1 MRANF
6 LGTAKGASSRGSA
19 GLYEAVEGETG
30 SLIFV
35 PVPDVRDLTPSA
47 PRHAPPYA
55 FAALGAVLI
64 VSIGATLANL
74 VIDAGAPQPEP
85 PALAGTISPPPA
97 KTLPVQIALEQA
109 PATDPAALA
118 EALPASPPQPAT
130 MPQVTLASAAP
141 PTADERAA
149 GPGSPRKSWAVSG
162 TWAPSRR
169 ACSRGGADKLGLL
182 VMKLDENG
190 AYAGDTTCSFGNKQ
204 PNGSGWSVVA
214 RCARSAQR
222 WTSRVRLAVEG
233 DKLTWSSEKGSQA
246 YVRCPGAVM
255 ASR

>member
-6 LGTAKGASSRGSA
+6 FGTAKGASSRGSA

-47 PRHAPPYA
+47 PRHTPPYA
-55 FAALGAVLI
+55 LGALAAVLI
-64 VSIGATLANL
+64 VAIGATLASL
-74 VIDAGAPQPEP
+74 VIDTAAPQPDP
-85 PALAGTISPPPA
+85 PALASTISPPPPKA
-97 KTLPVQIALEQA
+97 VPAEIAQEQA
-109 PATDPAALA
+109 PFANPTMLLDAL
-118 EALPASPPQPAT
+118 ASPPQPASVA
-130 MPQVTLASAAP
+130 QVTLASAGSP
-141 PTADERAA
+141 PPEDRPA
-149 GPGSPRKSWAVSG
+149 GPSSPRRAWTASG
-162 TWAPSRR
+162 TWAPSSR
-169 ACSRGGADKLGLL
+169 ACSRRGADKLGLL

-190 AYAGDTTCSFGNKQ
+190 AYAGDTTCSFGDKQ
-204 PNGSGWSVVA
+204 PSGAGWSVVA
-214 RCARSAQR
+214 RCARAAQR

-233 DKLTWSSEKGSQA
+233 DKLTWSSEKGLQA

>member
-6 LGTAKGASSRGSA
+6 FGAAKGAGSRGSA

-55 FAALGAVLI
+55 VAALGAVLI
-64 VSIGATLANL
+64 VAIGATVANL
-74 VIDAGAPQPEP
+74 VIDTGAAQPEAP
-85 PALAGTISPPPA
+85 ELAGTISPPPTKA
-97 KTLPVQIALEQA
+97 APVQIAQEQA
-109 PATDPAALA
+109 PATNPALG
-118 EALPASPPQPAT
+118 EALPASPPQLT
-130 MPQVTLASAAP
+130 SMPQVTLASAAP
-141 PTADERAA
+141 AAAVERVA
-149 GPGSPRKSWAVSG
+149 GPDSPTKPWAASG
-162 TWAPSRR
+162 TWAPSAR
-169 ACSRGGADKLGLL
+169 ACSRRGADKLGLL

-204 PNGSGWSVVA
+204 PSGSGWSVVA